1 MKLNE
6 LNKIE
11 EALFPGLRG
20 MMSGQGKYQT
30 QVQDIFI
37 KDFVQDAITSLKNGF
52 DGGLV
57 HKEKNQTEPNKP
69 ATGSEPAAG
78 TTPPAPSGGPSAPSA
93 PQLTGPAAK
102 PQLTGPGPVPRLP
115 PPSSPTG
122 TPLLPGPAPSGSG
135 GAAAALPPPA
145 ASTNPK
151 AKTTKMNYTRGPSQI
166 PQHAR
171 VNKLSYNK
179 LPPKPASQQT
189 IQGKYKEV
197 KEDTYNKMNRVF
209 ESIINIDEAEE
220 GQMSISEYLMSWF
233 EKYMQGV
240 SWEPK
245 RQLVKAKLDNIQQQ
259 YPTNFKANLYELGKL
274 ALSLSKTAI
283 PAGAPPEF
291 AQASKQGAAAGQASI
306 QELKAA
312 LDDFAKT
319 NPAGYNAFIKSL
331 RPAQAS

>member
-37 KDFVQDAITSLKNGF
+37 KDFVQDAIASLKNGIS
-52 DGGLV
+52 GGLITTDKQPAPAQPAV
-57 HKEKNQTEPNKP
+57 TTP
-69 ATGSEPAAG
+69 ATPAAPAQPGVQKMTPAQMTAAKSQNKIAPG
-78 TTPPAPSGGPSAPSA
+78 TATG
-93 PQLTGPAAK
+93 TGPTKRLTPRDRLMLQRQAK
-102 PQLTGPGPVPRLP
+102 
-115 PPSSPTG
+115 
-122 TPLLPGPAPSGSG
+122 A
-135 GAAAALPPPA
+135 
-145 ASTNPK
+145 
-151 AKTTKMNYTRGPSQI
+151 
-166 PQHAR
+166 
-171 VNKLSYNK
+171 
-179 LPPKPASQQT
+179 
-189 IQGKYKEV
+189 V
-197 KEDTYNKMNRVF
+197 KESSYDQMNRVF
-209 ESIINIDEAEE
+209 ESIINIDEAD
-220 GQMSISEYLMSWF
+220 GQMSISEYLMTWF
-233 EKYMQGV
+233 GQYMQGTV
-240 SWEPK
+240 WEPK
-245 RQLVKAKLDNIQQQ
+245 KQLVQTKLDKLQAD
-259 YPTNFKANLYELGKL
+259 YPANLKSNLEDL
-274 ALSLSKTAI
+274 ARFALAASKTAI